1 MVSMKKKILFI
12 IACLSLLSINGLLMS
27 IGHAQ
32 SSLDEESEIVQAD
45 SYFNDDASNA
55 QPLMYDDNGNVIN
68 PVATNNVMNGNSV
81 NEQLDDVDR
90 GAAFNNFGDEVNTDA
105 NTDSELVSG
114 SAPIY
119 NQ

>member
-12 IACLSLLSINGLLMS
+12 IACLSLLSINGLLIS
-27 IGHAQ
+27 IGNAQ
-32 SSLDEESEIVQAD
+32 LAQDDESEIVQAD
-45 SYFNDDASNA
+45 SYFNDDATNA

-68 PVATNNVMNGNSV
+68 PVATNGVNGNPI
-81 NEQLDDVDR
+81 NDQLDDVDR
-90 GAAFNNFGDEVNTDA
+90 TQNFGNFNDDVATDA

>member
-1 MVSMKKKILFI
+1 MDSMKKKILFI
-12 IACLSLLSINGLLMS
+12 IACLSLLSINGMLIS

-32 SSLDEESEIVQAD
+32 DEESEIVQAD
-45 SYFNDDASNA
+45 SYFNDDATNA

-68 PVATNNVMNGNSV
+68 PVANNGVNGNPI
-81 NEQLDDVDR
+81 NEQLDEVDPR
-90 GAAFNNFGDEVNTDA
+90 ANYNNFSDDVTTDA
-105 NTDSELVSG
+105 NTDTELVSG